1 MVSLGDCPVAFSL
14 DLISFPKKVS
24 DFFVYQLLGC
34 PVQEKM
40 GDGFSLHFIKKKISS
55 SCFFVFFFL
64 VTQY

>member
-40 GDGFSLHFIKKKISS
+40 GDGFSLHCIKKKKSHLPV
-55 SCFFVFFFL
+55 FFFFL